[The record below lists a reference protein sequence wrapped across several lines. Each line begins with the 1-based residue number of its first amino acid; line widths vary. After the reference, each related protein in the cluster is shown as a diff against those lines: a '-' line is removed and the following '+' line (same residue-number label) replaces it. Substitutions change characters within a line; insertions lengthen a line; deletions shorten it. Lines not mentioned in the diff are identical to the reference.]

1 MLDLIA
7 CGQNE
12 LHDPIL
18 MKWALRR
25 FQHAVSI
32 GSERCR
38 DMERAWFHDI
48 TLRHWIDSDDQD
60 VLADLFFI
68 LPARLFA
75 NLRPAILSRWNG
87 WSDEV
92 GAHAT
97 NVLGECPPEQV
108 LSAIANHFR
117 TNLSDLRKTYTA
129 ISRLVDLPSDG
140 VPKLLEEV
148 IARVAA
154 LPKGDLARI
163 ALLQALL
170 QPVAVRHE
178 SAFIS
183 LTRTCLSSGLD
194 NDRTRQML
202 KAICSALLGSDD
214 LMEEAKRS
222 ITGEGKSV
230 FSALHPLFHPDA
242 PLDECDRNLAD
253 ADCWLKTKSL
263 LERYRSVS
271 NVAEKAFAFCA
282 LFKEHSSADDADLTS
297 FAVAAVLAPFERD
310 DIGAEALSMERVLD
324 ILSLDV
330 TVCRH
335 FEKLA
340 QRLRNFEPGT
350 VARAID
356 ERLKILAD
364 EWAGV
369 HLAAMAGEL
378 RLVALVPTLI
388 GCLADEKGDYLCE
401 SAAKALAR
409 IGETAERV
417 LIECWDD
424 LDRSQKIYV
433 LGVLEKIAG
442 ETSSRFALDRFEEL
456 FQDDH
461 ESWCALIEACADDRA
476 IGLLESQLGRKQP
489 IIDEC
494 FYRLCVLTDRHH
506 SSIDEVR
513 DRLVEHRRHLIDHRA
528 SFEAGALDNL
538 SKTLTLTLRCEK
550 CGDVN
555 QYDIKS
561 VVLGNSGS
569 HSAAF
574 VRDDLRCLSCRQWAD
589 FDFTAKAHMQ
599 MMAALLFRYARAKA
613 KKDSIKDEG
622 PFQLIDVTYRWQK
635 RPAPEV
641 MAELKSAVEQHPQ
654 NIINHLRLARA
665 QYVFGRRGRAE
676 ECYRRALQIEPN
688 SMEAG
693 LGLAQTLADSSQW
706 REAFGKLCQM
716 LQLKSKWRYF
726 RTDELTPK
734 LLAEEFTELFNDLH
748 KKLGER
754 NHPLLHATG
763 VQGRA
768 KIGRNDPCTCGSGKK
783 YKKCCGDSQVAHLR

>member
-7 CGQNE
+7 CGQDK
-12 LHDPIL
+12 LRDPIL

-25 FQHAVSI
+25 FHHAESI
-32 GSERCR
+32 GSESCR

-87 WSDEV
+87 WSDKV

-108 LSAIANHFR
+108 LSAIASHFR
-117 TNLSDLRKTYTA
+117 TNLADSRKTYSA
-129 ISRLVDLPSDG
+129 ISRLADLPSDG
-140 VPKLLEEV
+140 VPKLLEEA

-154 LPKGDLARI
+154 LPNGDLARI
-163 ALLQALL
+163 ILSLALLR
-170 QPVAVRHE
+170 PVAVRHE

-183 LTRTCLSSGLD
+183 LTGMCLSSELD
-194 NDRTRQML
+194 NDRSRQML
-202 KAICSALLGSDD
+202 KAICSAFLGSDT

-222 ITGEGKSV
+222 ITRGGKSV
-230 FSALHPLFHPDA
+230 FGALHPLFQPNA
-242 PLDECDRNLAD
+242 PLDECDRILAD
-253 ADCWLKTKSL
+253 VDCWLKTKSL

-271 NVAEKAFAFCA
+271 TVTEKAVAICT
-282 LFKEHSSADDADLTS
+282 LFKEQTSGDAADLTS

-324 ILSLDV
+324 ILSLNV
-330 TVCRH
+330 AVCRH
-335 FEKLA
+335 VENLA
-340 QRLRNFEPGT
+340 RRLRTFEPGT
-350 VARAID
+350 VARAVD

-364 EWAGV
+364 EWGGV

-378 RLVALVPTLI
+378 RLVASAPTLI
-388 GCLADEKGDYLCE
+388 GCLAEEKGDYLCE

-409 IGETAERV
+409 IGEPAERA
-417 LIECWDD
+417 LIERWDD
-424 LDRSQKIYV
+424 LDRSQKIYG

-489 IIDEC
+489 IIDKC
-494 FYRLCVLTDRHH
+494 FYRLCVLADRHH
-506 SSIDEVR
+506 SSIDKVR
-513 DRLVEHRRHLIDHRA
+513 HRIVEHRRHLRDHRA
-528 SFEAGALDNL
+528 NFEAGALDNL
-538 SKTLTLTLRCEK
+538 FKTLTLTLRCEK

-561 VVLGNSGS
+561 VVLGNSGPQ
-569 HSAAF
+569 SAAF
-574 VRDDLRCLSCRQWAD
+574 VRDDLRCLSCGQWAD
-589 FDFTAKAHMQ
+589 FEFTAKAHMQ
-599 MMAALLFRYARAKA
+599 MMAALLVRYARAKP

-622 PFQLIDVTYRWQK
+622 PFQLNDVTYRWQK

-641 MAELKSAVEQHPQ
+641 MAELKSAVQQHPQ
-654 NIINHLRLARA
+654 NIVNHLRLARM

-693 LGLAQTLADSSQW
+693 LGLAQTLGDSGQQ
-706 REAFGKLCQM
+706 REAFDRLCQM
-716 LQLKSKWRYF
+716 LQLKSQWRYF

-734 LLAEEFTELFNDLH
+734 LLAEEFTELFNNLH
-748 KKLGER
+748 EKLGEGHR
-754 NHPLLHATG
+754 PLLHTT
-763 VQGRA
+763 VVLSRA
-768 KIGRNDPCTCGSGKK
+768 KIGRNNPCTCGSGKK
-783 YKKCCGDSQVAHLR
+783 YKKCCGDSQVAYSR